1 MVLCALSL
9 SATAA
14 ETHYKGLTLETPY
27 PTQTLQLS
35 KTVTVP
41 LTVHNYG
48 LAPQKVDLSVER
60 LPSGWKAHFMGNNRD
75 VGSVFVG
82 SDDTRS
88 VSLKLTPG
96 PDAKTGPEYH
106 VRLHAR
112 GTSAASTL
120 PLALSFT
127 KAPPAVLKMQTDL
140 PKLKGNASTTFTY
153 HLTLDNQSDDRISVN
168 LAAQAPQ
175 GFEVN
180 FSPQFGSANVTSLP
194 IKAGASKKVDV
205 KVKLPHNASGDS
217 YPIKVVAKA
226 GKLAASTTLTAV
238 VTGSPSLHLSTPQG
252 RLSGSAYAGK
262 TTPVHLVLS
271 NTGGAPAHNVRLNAQ
286 SPSHWQVNFKPSEIP
301 SVPANGKVKVTAQV
315 HPAQKSLAGDY
326 MVSISARSDH
336 GLASA
341 DADYRV
347 TVQTSTVWGIVG
359 LVIVAIAFVVVG
371 FAVARFGRR

>member
-9 SATAA
+9 GATAA
-14 ETHYKGLTLETPY
+14 ETHFKGLTLETPY

-35 KTVTVP
+35 RTVTVP

-48 LAPQKVDLSVER
+48 LAPQTVDLSISN
-60 LPSGWKAHFMGNNRD
+60 LPSGWKAEFMGNNRN

-82 SDDTRS
+82 SDATRN

-96 PDAKTGPEYH
+96 ADAKSGPQYH
-106 VRLHAR
+106 VSLHAR
-112 GTSAASTL
+112 GTVASSTL
-120 PLALSFT
+120 PLRLSFT
-127 KAPPAVLKMQTDL
+127 QAPPAVLKMKTDL
-140 PKLKGNASTTFTY
+140 PKLKGNPSTTFTY

-168 LAAQAPQ
+168 LAAEAPQ

-194 IKAGASKKVDV
+194 VDAGASKKVDV
-205 KVKLPHNASGDS
+205 KVNLPDNASGDS

-226 GKLAASTTLTAV
+226 GELSADTTLTAV
-238 VTGSPSLHLSTPQG
+238 VTGSAKLHLSTPDG

-271 NTGGAPAHNVRLNAQ
+271 NSGGAPAHNVRLNANA
-286 SPSHWQVNFKPSEIP
+286 PSHWQVTFQPADIP
-301 SVPANGKVKVTAQV
+301 TVPADGKVKVTAQM
-315 HPAQKSLAGDY
+315 HPSEKSLSGDY
-326 MVSISARSDH
+326 MVSIDARSDR

-347 TVQTSTVWGIVG
+347 TVQTSTVWGVVG